1 MMLESFVLY
10 IARDMIVKQGK
21 SVLEDEEKFYGI
33 IVQAFIEMD
42 RVQNKPIKS
51 NKEYVQMTINSSKFN
66 YMQQKLLFLYD
77 NLDQK
82 KFDTRFD
89 LEEKKRIMKNSIAIF
104 EIFFQDLKQN
114 YDYQKFSDDNKESK
128 IGDYIIYYLNLKI
141 ENKKELIKILHSM
154 ENIQMNF
161 IINYNGQNIYPIIT
175 DLLIDIVAAEYQ
187 WSIDKNL
194 NQKIIE
200 EWGEAKEAYKERKK
214 FGFIDFTK
222 IELIEKI
229 KYHNLRPFILA
240 EYARILNIEKKELR
254 KFMQHILYHDVGNHK
269 NTPKLEFD
277 IINDISRRPFLLEKT
292 KFVIG
297 GI

>member
-1 MMLESFVLY
+1 MLESFVLY
-10 IARDMIVKQGK
+10 IARDMIVKQSK

-33 IVQAFIEMD
+33 IVRAFIEMD

-51 NKEYVQMTINSSKFN
+51 NEEYVRITMNSPQFN
-66 YMQQKLLFLYD
+66 DMQQKLLFLYD
-77 NLDQK
+77 NLGQK
-82 KFDTRFD
+82 KFDIELS
-89 LEEKKRIMKNSIAIF
+89 LEEKRRIMKNSIAIF

-114 YDYQKFSDDNKESK
+114 YDYQKFRDDNDEKK
-128 IGDYIIYYLNLKI
+128 IGDYIIYYLKLKI
-141 ENKKELIKILHSM
+141 EDKKELIKILHSM

-175 DLLIDIVAAEYQ
+175 DLLIDIVASEYQ

-200 EWGEAKEAYKERKK
+200 EWEEAKEAYKERNK
-214 FGFIDFTK
+214 FGFIDFK
-222 IELIEKI
+222 KMELIEKI
-229 KYHNLRPFILA
+229 KYNNLRAFILA
-240 EYARILNIEKKELR
+240 EYARTLNIEKKELR
-254 KFMQHILYHDVGNHK
+254 KFMQHILYYDVGNHK

-277 IINDISRRPFLLEKT
+277 IIDKILRRPFLLEKT
-292 KFVIG
+292 KCVIG